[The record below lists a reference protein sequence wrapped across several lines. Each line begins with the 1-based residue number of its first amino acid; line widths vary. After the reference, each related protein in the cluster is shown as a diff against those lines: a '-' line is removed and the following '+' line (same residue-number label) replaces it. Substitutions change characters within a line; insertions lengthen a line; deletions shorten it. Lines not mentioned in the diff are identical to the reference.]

1 MVKLKIG
8 DHDRFWLIASD
19 QDKHAAC
26 LVSTTE
32 SVHSKDH
39 HHVVDIVFTWFSE
52 VKNLISGPGIGM
64 SGPSKISKSW
74 DTGTE
79 EILGLGTA

>member
-26 LVSTTE
+26 LVSTAK

-39 HHVVDIVFTWFSE
+39 HHVVNIVFTWFSRGE
-52 VKNLISGPGIGM
+52 KLVS
-64 SGPSKISKSW
+64 
-74 DTGTE
+74 D
-79 EILGLGTA
+79 